1 MEIYKLTPATKNYIW
16 GGSRLREDFGISAD
30 SENIAE
36 AWVLSCHP
44 DGRSRISGGEFDGKS
59 LAGLLSR
66 NHDYMGTHSKNFS
79 RFPVMVKLIDA
90 ADDLSIQV
98 HPDNEYAEEIE
109 GDQGKCELW
118 YVVDAEPG
126 AQLIYGFAE
135 DMTQDQFRQAIRDG
149 SVVDYLD
156 HYDVEKGDV
165 FFIEPGT
172 VHAIGK
178 GILIAEIQQNS
189 NITYRIHDYDRT
201 DSEGNPRELHIEKA
215 VDVGITVP
223 SLRKPGPERLPR
235 DIDGRSETLLASCE
249 YFTSRLMEIEA
260 ATHFNVDDTSFAH
273 LLVTDGKLKIQNGDD
288 IITVNKGE
296 SVFIPAGFGKV
307 NVSGRAEFIVT
318 TI

>member
-1 MEIYKLTPATKNYIW
+1 MEIYKLTPATKDYIW

-30 SENIAE
+30 SERIAE

-44 DGRSRISGGEFDGKS
+44 DGRSRICGGELDGKS
-59 LAGLLSR
+59 LAGMLSR
-66 NHDYMGTHSKNFS
+66 NPEYMGTHAKNFS

-90 ADDLSIQV
+90 CDDLSIQV
-98 HPDNEYAEEIE
+98 HPDDEYAAQTEE
-109 GDQGKCELW
+109 DQGKAEMW
-118 YVVDAEPG
+118 YVVDAEEG

-135 DMTQDQFRQAIRDG
+135 EMTQDQFREAIRDG
-149 SVVDYLD
+149 SVIDALD
-156 HYDVEKGDV
+156 HIDVEKGDV

-178 GILIAEIQQNS
+178 GIVIAEIQQNS
-189 NITYRIHDYDRT
+189 NLTYRIYDYGRT

-223 SLRKPGPERLPR
+223 SLRKPGPERLPV
-235 DIDGRSETLLASCE
+235 DIDGRSETLLGSCE
-249 YFTSRLMEIEA
+249 YFTARLMETEA
-260 ATHFNVDDTSFAH
+260 ATHFMVDDTSFAH
-273 LLVTDGKLKIQNGDD
+273 LLVTEGSIKIQNGDE
-288 IITVNKGE
+288 IIGVHKGE

-307 NVSGRAEFIVT
+307 TVSGQAEFIVT